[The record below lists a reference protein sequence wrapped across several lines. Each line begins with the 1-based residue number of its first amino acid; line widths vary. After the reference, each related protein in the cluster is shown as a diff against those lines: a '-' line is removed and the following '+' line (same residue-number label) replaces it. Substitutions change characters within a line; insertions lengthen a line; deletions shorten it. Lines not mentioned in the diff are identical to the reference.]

1 MYKVEIVKLET
12 SLVKLYD
19 CKIDSEF
26 KEGKNEEYNCITKA
40 YIGEEKIESIFYLS
54 LDKEQYKYVSGLDYK
69 NTLFNMKGVIQV
81 RKNKKDIPFIY
92 FKCSYIE
99 SLEDI
104 AEAKKKK
111 KEKIGKKQQKI
122 EWISKIPNAQENL
135 VELDPQK
142 IKFVD
147 EIHKHKAMIDIGGV
161 KENYVP
167 KLAVNPI
174 EGTDEYAL
182 VFGFRGLILAKMLDL
197 KVMAYVTDC
206 NREELLKQIGIKEK
220 KKKNKKNK

>member
-1 MYKVEIVKLET
+1 MET
-12 SLVKLYD
+12 SLVKLYN
-19 CKIDSEF
+19 CKIDSEL

-40 YIGEEKIESIFYLS
+40 YIGEEKLESIFYLS

-111 KEKIGKKQQKI
+111 KEKMNKKQQKI

-147 EIHKHKAMIDIGGV
+147 EIHKHKVMIDIGGV
-161 KENYVP
+161 KEDYIP

-174 EGTDEYAL
+174 EGTDEYSL

-197 KVMAYVTDC
+197 KVMAYITDC